1 MLTKKQKNLLIFINK
16 KIRSTGISPSYE
28 EMKNSLNLKSKSG
41 IHRLISALEERGFVK
56 RLAHKA
62 RALEVVKLPE
72 NASANDIF
80 NSFTP
85 SVIKG
90 GLDKSKSNSSKVSV
104 LGSIAAGT
112 PIEAIQHEVDK
123 IALPDDLQKNGEYF
137 GLKVKGDSMIEAGI
151 NDGDTVIIKKTSTA
165 DTGQIVVVLI
175 DEQEATLKRIR
186 KKGNTIAL
194 EAANKNYD
202 TKIYA
207 SNRIKIQG
215 TYNLKFKFIFR
226 SLFICIFYS
235 KKKFSFILSSQ

>member
-1 MLTKKQKNLLIFINK
+1 MYEVCSMLTKKQKNLLIFINK

-123 IALPDDLQKNGEYF
+123 VALPEDLQKNGEYF

-165 DTGQIVVVLI
+165 DTGQIAVVLI

-186 KKGNTIAL
+186 KKGNTVAL

-215 TYNLKFKFIFR
+215 RLI
-226 SLFICIFYS
+226 SLYRNFH
-235 KKKFSFILSSQ
+235 

>member
-1 MLTKKQKNLLIFINK
+1 MYKVCSMLTKKQKNLLIFINK

-62 RALEVVKLPE
+62 RALEVIKLPE

-80 NSFTP
+80 NTFTP
-85 SVIKG
+85 SIIKG
-90 GLDKSKSNSSKVSV
+90 GLDRSASTSSKISV

-112 PIEAIQHEVDK
+112 PIEAIQQEVDK
-123 IALPDDLQKNGEYF
+123 VTLPSDLQKNGEHF

-151 NDGDTVIIKKTSTA
+151 NDGDTVVIKKTSSA
-165 DTGQIVVVLI
+165 DNGQIAVVLI
-175 DEQEATLKRIR
+175 DNQEATLKRIR

-215 TYNLKFKFIFR
+215 KLV
-226 SLFICIFYS
+226 SLYRNFH
-235 KKKFSFILSSQ
+235 